1 MHAYIYIYV
10 YICIYV
16 KHKIARSANAS
27 SLFRLLKLSD
37 KLRQRRSA
45 SSLMFSMPMMASPW

>member
-1 MHAYIYIYV
+1 MHIYIYV